1 MALIQCP
8 ECKKEISSI
17 SKNCIHCGYPLSD
30 MKDDVCV
37 IGGEKYDFATIK
49 KRLLAVDPS
58 DKVTRK
64 EIANE
69 VYETVRPISL
79 LSAMELC
86 NIIIKTG
93 EVPPTYDGSRLTIKS
108 PKESVI
114 RCPKCSS
121 TQITTGAR
129 GYSMM
134 WGFLGAGKTV
144 NRCARCGHKWEPK
157 R

>member
-1 MALIQCP
+1 MYTCP
-8 ECKKEISSI
+8 KCGSMDYHVANGKWIYYEGCSKCKYEQRMDKDRLPKDYACKSCSSLDGEIIETEDTIDIKCRSCGETHVMI
-17 SKNCIHCGYPLSD
+17 TKKMKNVVCIRP
-30 MKDDVCV
+30 
-37 IGGEKYDFATIK
+37 
-49 KRLLAVDPS
+49 DPS
-58 DKVTRK
+58 V
-64 EIANE
+64 IAAITDAP
-69 VYETVRPISL
+69 V
-79 LSAMELC
+79 
-86 NIIIKTG
+86 
-93 EVPPTYDGSRLTIKS
+93 
-108 PKESVI
+108 